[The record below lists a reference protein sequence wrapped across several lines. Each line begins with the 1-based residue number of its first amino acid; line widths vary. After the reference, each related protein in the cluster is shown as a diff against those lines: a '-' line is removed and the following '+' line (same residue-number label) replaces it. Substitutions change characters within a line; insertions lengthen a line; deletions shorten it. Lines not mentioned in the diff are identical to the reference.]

1 MELCTPG
8 SPRLRGLAL
17 ALTALNLSRGSLAR
31 PRVQAEIHLLLAA
44 RLRLSWPRL
53 PRSSS
58 NLPGEDDRRM
68 AAAVGLILTNSS
80 RFLQS
85 RALAAAARISSSS
98 EVGSE
103 LSWLVGAE
111 GRSFFLS
118 ESWSLAEPGP
128 GARWGLTSPPLP
140 LQPVAQIVRAFRDSW
155 LQV

>member
-1 MELCTPG
+1 MF
-8 SPRLRGLAL
+8 RGRQGD
-17 ALTALNLSRGSLAR
+17 SDPSLFAS
-31 PRVQAEIHLLLAA
+31 L
-44 RLRLSWPRL
+44 
-53 PRSSS
+53 SSS
-58 NLPGEDDRRM
+58 LGLPGDK
-68 AAAVGLILTNSS
+68 AAVGPILTNSS

-98 EVGSE
+98 DVGSE
-103 LSWLVGAE
+103 LAWLVGAE

-128 GARWGLTSPPLP
+128 GARWGLTSPPQP